1 MLLPRRRLS
10 ALTFAIAAMAVAA
23 CNNDD
28 NGTDNTVPVV
38 VGVQAAPNP
47 AATTSSVIV
56 TFQSR
61 AGDNSFNIE
70 RAEGTTGGTFAAA
83 GTAPAPATPGT
94 VTFTDNGLT
103 VNTTYRYRVI
113 AVRGSQSSSPSSEVS
128 VTTGASGSAGNVDVT
143 QDITANT
150 TWTAD
155 KTYTLKGFIHVANGA
170 TLTIEAG
177 TKIMGDEAT
186 LGSSLFILRGAKIN
200 AVGTAANP
208 IVFTST
214 RAAGQRQPGD
224 WGGLILIGNATIN
237 RSGTV
242 SVEGTAT
249 DGDAVVSGKNYRI
262 NYSGGTAD
270 DDNSGV
276 LSYVRV
282 EFAGYAPIQDQELNS
297 FTFAAVGSGT
307 RISYLEALAGLDDSY
322 EFFGGGLVGD
332 HLVSYESGDD
342 HFDMSEG
349 FRGKLQYLIA
359 MQSTQLTPRTGS
371 GSLSVDPEGIENDG
385 CNGSGCDLAH
395 NSVPLTIPVIANF
408 TLVGTGKAATAG
420 ASGGIGMMLRRGT
433 GGYYVNGIV
442 ARYPRAGVSLRDD
455 ATYTN
460 RAGGTAIQD
469 LATADLAVKNLY
481 FTENG
486 CDDASCPGN
495 PVIFQGPNGTNVQ
508 NSLDLAGNALVD
520 GGATTTASLFTA
532 FPATINETT
541 TASAFDWTPASGGPI
556 TTGGLTTFTGK
567 LATAAGTTVT
577 GTAYLGAAD
586 PSGAKWWQGW
596 TAYAQK

>member
-1 MLLPRRRLS
+1 MRLPQRRLS
-10 ALTFAIAAMAVAA
+10 ALTFAMAAITVAA
-23 CNNDD
+23 CNDD
-28 NGTDNTVPVV
+28 NPTDNTVPVV

-70 RAEGTTGGTFAAA
+70 RAEGASGSTFAAA
-83 GTAPAPATPGT
+83 GTVQAPATPGT
-94 VTFTDNGLT
+94 VTFTDNGLA
-103 VNTTYRYRVI
+103 VNTTYRYRVT
-113 AVRGSQSSSPSSEVS
+113 ALRGSQSSAPSSEVS
-128 VTTGASGSAGNVDVT
+128 VTTGASGSGGNTDVT

-155 KTYTLKGFIHVANGA
+155 KTYTLKGFIHVTSGA
-170 TLTIEAG
+170 TLTIQAG
-177 TKIMGDEAT
+177 TKIMGDFNT
-186 LGSSLFILRGAKIN
+186 LGSSLFILRGAKIQ

-208 IVFTST
+208 IVFTSS

-224 WGGLILIGNATIN
+224 WGGLILVGNATIN

-249 DGDAVVSGKNYRI
+249 DGDDIVSGKNYRV
-262 NYSGGTAD
+262 NYSGGNAD
-270 DDNSGV
+270 DDNSGT

-297 FTFAAVGSGT
+297 FTFAAVGSAT
-307 RISYLEALAGLDDSY
+307 RISYTQAMAGLDDSY

-371 GSLSVDPEGIENDG
+371 GSLATDPEGIENDG
-385 CNGSGCDLAH
+385 CNDSGCDLGFD
-395 NSVPLTIPVIANF
+395 STPFTIPVIANF
-408 TLVGTGKAATAG
+408 TLVGTGDAATSG

-433 GGYYVNGIV
+433 GGYYVNGVV
-442 ARYPRAGVSLRDD
+442 ARYPRAGVSLRDA

-460 RAGGTAIQD
+460 RAGGTPTTD
-469 LATADLAVKNLY
+469 LNTADLAVKNVY
-481 FTENG
+481 FTEN
-486 CDDASCPGN
+486 A
-495 PVIFQGPNGTNVQ
+495 VIFQGANGTNVQ

-520 GGATTTASLFTA
+520 GNAATASLFTA
-532 FPATINETT
+532 FPATITETT
-541 TASAFDWTPASGGPI
+541 TASAFDWTPVSAAPI

-567 LATAAGTTVT
+567 LSTAAGTTVT

-596 TAYAQK
+596 TVYYRN

>member
-1 MLLPRRRLS
+1 MFLPQRRLS
-10 ALTFAIAAMAVAA
+10 ALTFALAAITVAA
-23 CNNDD
+23 CNDD
-28 NGTDNTVPVV
+28 NGTDNTVPVL

-61 AGDNSFNIE
+61 SGDNSFNIE
-70 RAEGTTGGTFAAA
+70 RVEGATGGTFAAA
-83 GTAPAPATPGT
+83 GTVQAPATPGT
-94 VTFTDNGLT
+94 VTFTDNGLKI
-103 VNTTYRYRVI
+103 NTTYRYRVT
-113 AVRGSQSSSPSSEVS
+113 AVRGSQSSAASSEVS
-128 VTTGASGSAGNVDVT
+128 VTTAASGSGGNTDVT
-143 QDITANT
+143 QDISTNT

-155 KTYTLKGFIHVANGA
+155 KTYTLKGFIHVASGA
-170 TLTIEAG
+170 TLTIEPG
-177 TKIMGDEAT
+177 TKIMGDFNT
-186 LGSSLFILRGAKIN
+186 LGSSLFILRGAKIQ

-208 IVFTST
+208 IVFTSS

-249 DGDAVVSGKNYRI
+249 DGDAVVSGKNYRV

-270 DDNSGV
+270 DDNSGT

-307 RISYLEALAGLDDSY
+307 RVSYTQAMAGLDDSY

-332 HLVSYESGDD
+332 HMVSYESGDD

-349 FRGKLQYLIA
+349 FKGKLQYLIA

-371 GSLSVDPEGIENDG
+371 GSVSTDPQGIENDG
-385 CNGSGCDLAH
+385 CNGSGCDLGF
-395 NSVPLTIPVIANF
+395 NSTPFTVPVIANF
-408 TLVGTGKAATAG
+408 TLVGTGDAATSG

-433 GGYYVNGIV
+433 GGYYVNGV
-442 ARYPRAGVSLRDD
+442 ATRYPRAGVSLRDD

-460 RAGGTAIQD
+460 RAGGTPVQD
-469 LATADLAVKNLY
+469 LNTADLAVKNVY
-481 FTENG
+481 FTEN
-486 CDDASCPGN
+486 A
-495 PVIFQGPNGTNVQ
+495 VIFQGANGTNVQ

-520 GGATTTASLFTA
+520 GGATTAASLFAA
-532 FPATINETT
+532 FPATISETT
-541 TASAFDWTPASGGPI
+541 TGADFDWTPSTNAPI
-556 TTGGLTTFTGK
+556 KTGGLTTFTGK

-596 TAYAQK
+596 TVYTRN